1 MTKEIQYALYVILG
15 GYLSDRYVCRLT
27 KGGDPR
33 QNTARHSTTP
43 KTEKEQDA
51 LCVSSVSCLITIMA
65 LVELLGESLQKKAKD
80 DEKLPTSSLA
90 GEGRFV
96 GLYFSAHWCPPC
108 RLFTPELVNFYNDFK
123 AKGTL
128 EIVFVSSDADQGS
141 FDGYF
146 GSMPWLAVPYSDRQ
160 RKAELTR
167 TFDVKGIP
175 TLVIL
180 KADTAE
186 VVTKRGRDRVMKDP
200 TGQDFPWG

>member
-1 MTKEIQYALYVILG
+1 
-15 GYLSDRYVCRLT
+15 
-27 KGGDPR
+27 
-33 QNTARHSTTP
+33 
-43 KTEKEQDA
+43 
-51 LCVSSVSCLITIMA
+51 MA
-65 LVELLGESLQKKAKD
+65 LVQLLGESLQKKAG
-80 DEKLPTSSLA
+80 DEERVQTSSLT
-90 GEGRFV
+90 GEGRYV

-108 RLFTPELVNFYNDFK
+108 RMFTPDLIEFYNDFK

-160 RKAELTR
+160 KKAELSDK
-167 TFDVKGIP
+167 FGVKGIP

-180 KADTAE
+180 KADSAE
-186 VVTKRGRDRVMKDP
+186 VVTKKGRDRVMKDP